1 MQQLCCGFIQLT
13 PTSWL
18 EVEMELNTRPEL
30 RVSHVKHTH
39 NTPFFPVL
47 HLLFYISY
55 LGLSFWSTLARVETS
70 FATWDLIFCLFLT
83 SVRESLMFSLPS
95 RSFIFGWIVL
105 PWEQESWNRT
115 ALMQRQSGR
124 SQSCS
129 SFNHV
134 GFPLSNSWW
143 LSSYRKWVGSS
154 GSDYYNILPHVFS
167 FVPNFSSKA
176 TAWVAFPML
185 NLVKKIDFY
194 FSFSSLWQIL
204 KPVLIVQFPIVVC
217 IFTISGTN

>member
-1 MQQLCCGFIQLT
+1 MNLWCSLCL
-13 PTSWL
+13 PTSL
-18 EVEMELNTRPEL
+18 SLAGL
-30 RVSHVKHTH
+30 
-39 NTPFFPVL
+39 
-47 HLLFYISY
+47 YY
-55 LGLSFWSTLARVETS
+55 LGNR
-70 FATWDLIFCLFLT
+70 
-83 SVRESLMFSLPS
+83 SL
-95 RSFIFGWIVL
+95 GT
-105 PWEQESWNRT
+105 EQHWCRDC
-115 ALMQRQSGR
+115 QSGR

-185 NLVKKIDFY
+185 NLVKNIDFY
-194 FSFSSLWQIL
+194 FSFSRACDRSWNLSSLYSSPLQCASLLFQALINLFIL
-204 KPVLIVQFPIVVC
+204 STPLAFARGRTLCCCPHFMDVVFYR
-217 IFTISGTN
+217 ITEWLAA